1 MREFRPLGNTIFP
14 PVVKNLLIING
25 IMFLATHV
33 FKGSLGFDIKE
44 HLALFYFESPNFRV
58 WQLITHLFM
67 HGDMMHIFSNMLAL
81 WMFGAVL
88 ENYLGSKRFLEYYI
102 LTGLGAAVLHMGVQY
117 LELAP
122 MIQSAEVYAN
132 NPSIGQFRAFIDDHV
147 PSTIQPQFNQIL
159 STWESNPQ
167 STEAKQSSIA
177 FVKQLTDLKINIP
190 TVGASGAV
198 FGLLLAFGM
207 FFPNAMIYLYFFLPI
222 RAKYFV
228 ILYGLFELYNGIA
241 NNPGDNVAHFAHLGG
256 MIIGFILIKI
266 WKLKRPGDQYF

>member
-25 IMFLATHV
+25 IMFLATNV
-33 FKGSLGFDIKE
+33 FQGSLGFDIKE

-117 LELAP
+117 LELTP
-122 MIQSAEVYAN
+122 MIQSAEIYTN

-159 STWESNPQ
+159 SSWESNPQ
-167 STEAKQSSIA
+167 SVEAKQSSIA
-177 FVKQLTDLKINIP
+177 FVKQLTDLKVNIP

-266 WKLKRPGDQYF
+266 WKLKRPEDQYF

>member
-122 MIQSAEVYAN
+122 MIKSAEVYAN